1 LIGGVVD
8 LDLLFQIP
16 QQDSRNMGGI
26 ESNCKLLKV
35 KTMEERETSNQ
46 LQGGRR
52 GGVFIPPP
60 IKMTVTASQ
69 AGLYGQNW
77 PNNLGGADYPAK
89 TGQKSGPPSD

>member
-35 KTMEERETSNQ
+35 KTMEGRESNPPA
-46 LQGGRR
+46 QGGRR
-52 GGVFIPPP
+52 GPFIAPHE
-60 IKMTVTASQ
+60 I
-69 AGLYGQNW
+69 W
-77 PNNLGGADYPAK
+77 PLQDF
-89 TGQKSGPPSD
+89 